1 VTRKRTS
8 RKSAPPIE
16 RVAPAEDAPGADVGG
31 DAGEREKKE
40 RVLHTRV
47 PAVLEQELKRFA
59 DNLRVPVSNLV
70 RTLLE
75 DAVAVAD
82 KATGRVE
89 RELRSAAAHLEDER
103 RKLARKLPQHDPLDG
118 VIGFQALT
126 MNLACACARCATAI
140 DVGEVA
146 YLGITDAPGRRVLVC
161 AACVPGPK
169 RTTRKGERP

>member
-1 VTRKRTS
+1 VTRKGRA
-8 RKSAPPIE
+8 KEPPPSADE
-16 RVAPAEDAPGADVGG
+16 GAEK
-31 DAGEREKKE
+31 EKKE

-59 DNLRVPVSNLV
+59 DNLRIPVSNLV

-89 RELRSAAAHLEDER
+89 RELRSAAEHLEDER
-103 RKLARKLPQHDPLDG
+103 RKLARKLPPRDPLEG

-126 MNLACACARCATAI
+126 MNLACACARCATSI
-140 DVGEVA
+140 GVGDTA
-146 YLGITDAPGRRVLVC
+146 YLGITDSPARRVLVC
-161 AACVPGPK
+161 AACVPGQKP
-169 RTTRKGERP
+169 TTRKGGHR